1 MLELGYEEVRSKLCC
16 MRHGRLYIVDIPTGY
31 NAAVV
36 TFKEGRVYVI
46 YTFLQYPSEADLALV
61 TWTHTPLMFLISKP
75 MGHSTKDKTQSYST
89 GKYEI

>member
-1 MLELGYEEVRSKLCC
+1 MVDST
-16 MRHGRLYIVDIPTGY
+16 VDIPTGY

-46 YTFLQYPSEADLALV
+46 YTFLQYPSGGSLALV
-61 TWTHTPLMFLISKP
+61 TWTHTPLMFLIQGMAIPCLISKP

>member
-1 MLELGYEEVRSKLCC
+1 MLELGYEEQSEASFAACAMVDST
-16 MRHGRLYIVDIPTGY
+16 VDIPTGY

-46 YTFLQYPSEADLALV
+46 YTFLQYPSGGSLALV